1 VVLTNAE
8 KQAAWRQ
15 RRTARLQQ
23 ALNLIEGL
31 KAMGVENDDAKLT
44 LKAAEAAQ
52 AIRDLMPKNNSR

>member
-1 VVLTNAE
+1 MVLTNAE

-23 ALNLIEGL
+23 ALNLIEGI
-31 KAMGVENDDAKLT
+31 KAMGVENNDVELA

>member
-31 KAMGVENDDAKLT
+31 KAMGVENNDVELA

-52 AIRDLMPKNNSR
+52 AIRDLMPANNSR

>member
-23 ALNLIEGL
+23 ALNLIEGI
-31 KAMGVENDDAKLT
+31 KAMGVENNDVELA

>member
-1 VVLTNAE
+1 MVLTNAE

-31 KAMGVENDDAKLT
+31 KAMGVENNDVELA